1 MFEPLLTAVAAARS
15 IAAYVLVSLYVLVVA
30 PPGIVIAI
38 LTGRPWLLYWLGR
51 QGVRLGLVTVGIR
64 YRVVGADHVDRERAS
79 VYCVNHASNL
89 EPPVVYMALAAA
101 HPKLRIMYKAEIHKI
116 PILSTVFDTAG
127 FVPIQRR
134 HREQS
139 LVAIETA
146 AAALRAGNS
155 FLIFP
160 EGTRSRTGELLP
172 FKKGGFVMADR
183 GRAAI
188 VPMAILGTREAMRR
202 GSPIIRPVTVT
213 VRIGAPIETA
223 AVDTSKRDGLMQ
235 ATRADMADLL
245 AAGH

>member
-1 MFEPLLTAVAAARS
+1 MLEPLLTAVAAVRS
-15 IAAYVLVSLYVLVVA
+15 VAAYVLVSLYVLVVG
-30 PPGIVIAI
+30 PPGIVIAL

-51 QGVRLGLVTVGIR
+51 QGVRLGLTTVGIR
-64 YRVVGADHVDRERAS
+64 YRVAGGDHVDRERAS
-79 VYCVNHASNL
+79 VYSVNHASNL

-101 HPKLRIMYKAEIHKI
+101 HPKLRILYKAEIHKI
-116 PILSTVFDTAG
+116 PLLSTVFDTAG
-127 FVPIQRR
+127 FVPIQRSN
-134 HREQS
+134 REQS
-139 LVAIETA
+139 RQAIDTA

-188 VPMAILGTREAMRR
+188 VPMAILGTREAMGR

-213 VRIGAPIETA
+213 VWIGAPIDTA
-223 AVDTSKRDGLMQ
+223 TLDTSKRDALMH
-235 ATRADMADLL
+235 ATRAAMVDLL
-245 AAGH
+245 AAGG